1 MMAQAPKDQQEQAPR
16 KTTTYKQ
23 FDGMNSQD
31 ERYGAEKTEFFFLE
45 NIMRVG
51 DGKLRSV
58 SGPTAALASFP
69 VAGAFGFLLLQSGGY
84 LRLQTGGRIR
94 L

>member
-1 MMAQAPKDQQEQAPR
+1 MAEAREAPR

-31 ERYGAEKTEFFFLE
+31 ERFGCEDNEFFWLE

-51 DGKLRSV
+51 DGKLKSV
-58 SGPTAALASFP
+58 PGPGP
-69 VAGAFGFLLLQSGGY
+69 VVAFFVGEGFLLMDTFDFV
-84 LRLQTGGRIR
+84 LRDDNNSKILLNG
-94 L
+94 

>member
-1 MMAQAPKDQQEQAPR
+1 MAEAPDKPEQAPR

-23 FDGMNSQD
+23 FEGMNSQD
-31 ERYGAEKTEFFFLE
+31 ERYGCEHTEFFFLE

-58 SGPTAALASFP
+58 PGPSAIRATFP
-69 VAGAFGFLLLQSGGY
+69 L
-84 LRLQTGGRIR
+84 
-94 L
+94 

>member
-1 MMAQAPKDQQEQAPR
+1 MAEKPKEEQAPR

-23 FDGMNSQD
+23 FEGMNSQD

-58 SGPTAALASFP
+58 PGPSLVLVTFP
-69 VAGAFGFLLLQSGGY
+69 LKLLLETGDHV
-84 LRLQTGGRIR
+84 LLENGGRII
-94 L
+94 LDG